1 MREIC
6 TSGSAGGPL
15 IEIHG
20 TLYTGTKAE
29 TPETAK
35 SAPAGLASAPYP
47 NHPSGGGAQGWVGMG
62 EGPD

>member
-15 IEIHG
+15 IESNG

-29 TPETAK
+29 TPDTAK
-35 SAPAGLASAPYP
+35 SAPTGLASAPYP
-47 NHPSGGGAQGWVGMG
+47 DHPATPDGLRHVRGGR
-62 EGPD
+62 